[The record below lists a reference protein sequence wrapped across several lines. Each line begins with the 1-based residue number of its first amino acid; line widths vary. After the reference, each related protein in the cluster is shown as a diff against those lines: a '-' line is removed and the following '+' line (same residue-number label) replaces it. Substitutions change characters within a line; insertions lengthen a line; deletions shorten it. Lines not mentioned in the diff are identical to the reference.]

1 MTGEK
6 PRRGPVV
13 VAAAAAYMYEGTPLW
28 SRLDGARRLLEE
40 ALPPESLYQV
50 RESSRITYYR
60 HVVPTALEP
69 KADVVEDALPLFI
82 MYAHNA
88 AEEASRGGQAVRE
101 RLPGLVYGALRGFLA
116 EKGEKETSTLMKGLE
131 VLRRS
136 DEEGLSRGERLGPLY
151 SLLFAVLVAAQIYA
165 SGVPVMRLSLAPLY
179 ALARRSIEAL
189 GEA

>member
-1 MTGEK
+1 MTRRR
-6 PRRGPVV
+6 PRDEPVI
-13 VAAAAAYMYEGTPLW
+13 VAAVAAYMYEGTPLW
-28 SRLDGARRLLEE
+28 SRLEPARKLLEE
-40 ALPPESLYQV
+40 TLPGESLYQV

-69 KADVVEDALPLFI
+69 RADVVEDALPLFI

-88 AEEASRGGQAVRE
+88 AEEAAAGAPALRT
-101 RLPGLVYGALRGFLA
+101 RLPGLVYSALRGFLA
-116 EKGEKETSTLMKGLE
+116 EKGEKESSTVMRGLE

-151 SLLFAVLVAAQIYA
+151 SLLFAVLVTAQIYA

-179 ALARRSIEAL
+179 ALAKRSIEAL
-189 GEA
+189 DEG